1 MMERIE
7 SPLLLY
13 LHKRIDLDK
22 ACRSVHE
29 WASTHHDASALR
41 QAYQYVQTLYQKHK
55 IDLKA
60 QRKLMQALHHND
72 HPDLI

>member
-1 MMERIE
+1 MERIE

-22 ACRSVHE
+22 ACKSIHE
-29 WASTHHDASALR
+29 WAASHHDASALK
-41 QAYQYVQTLYQKHK
+41 QAYHHVQTLYNKHK
-55 IDLKA
+55 ISTRE